1 EFDGEMLHI
10 GDELIDNLRDE
21 AAFNF
26 HFVNKDEG
34 YAGLHDQDYYILI
47 EIPKNFSENATTVLD
62 DPQQLE
68 LVYVPNE
75 SYNFLAAQMGET
87 AMLQIQQALQEEITK
102 TYAETVLDR
111 VDDVKDMLGDA
122 ADATAELDDGANEL
136 LDGTNLLSTNLVT
149 LSEKLGEFDD
159 GVHTA
164 VDGVDQ
170 LQDGSSTLASGVD
183 ELFVNSEK
191 LRNASTDIQDGANT
205 LDDGMQTANTGM
217 QSLEDNVP
225 TLIAG

>member
-1 EFDGEMLHI
+1 IIFMFKSSFSKDTFAIFKNKKLIIAMAAILFIPILYAGMFLWAFWDPYVLLEDVPVAVVNDDEGYEFDGEMLHI

-122 ADATAELDDGANEL
+122 ADATAE
-136 LDGTNLLSTNLVT
+136 
-149 LSEKLGEFDD
+149 
-159 GVHTA
+159 
-164 VDGVDQ
+164 
-170 LQDGSSTLASGVD
+170 
-183 ELFVNSEK
+183 
-191 LRNASTDIQDGANT
+191 
-205 LDDGMQTANTGM
+205 
-217 QSLEDNVP
+217 
-225 TLIAG
+225 